1 MPVVPTVQGRQVQ
14 SQGVSTSGFSMQPQS
29 DLLGGMAKVAEQY
42 VGAFAEAKQRA
53 NVAMAQDASLQLSQQ
68 ASSLLNDPQ
77 KGLLNLQ
84 GKNAIGKG
92 MEYTTAFDQAAE
104 QIGATLPD
112 DASRQSYLQQAQQQ
126 RIQFTTQAGRH
137 EVSQVNAYE
146 QGQFAATLT
155 NNAQSAAGLY
165 GDNAAYLSAN
175 KQTFDQIDQY
185 GVAHGWSDEQITAK
199 KIEFKEKVADNALSN
214 WSNQNSIE
222 FIHSN
227 GELSDTVSG
236 SKRATASPY
245 GGEPETT
252 KGMKTQG
259 NIDIYNR
266 PKVKNADGSV
276 STVRTISIGTDDG
289 EVLIPTVSDSG
300 KIMSD
305 EDAIA
310 QYEKT
315 GKHLG
320 VFDNPDDATAY
331 AETLH
336 NQQEDY
342 YIKGSQS
349 NGARGIE
356 NNNPGNL
363 EFSRSNPWE
372 GQTGSDGRFAKFE
385 TPEHGIRALGR
396 NLISYQRQGY
406 DTVSDIITRWAPPE
420 DNNDTAA
427 YIKAVCDQIGA
438 TPDQKLDVSN
448 PDTLKKLSAA
458 IIHHENGDQPFS
470 DQQLNAGA
478 SAALGLMSLPTSQK
492 RYTGNAAFDAAS
504 PQAQASFLRQADQIR
519 KQQQAEYRTNIDGK
533 VRDATA
539 AYMRGVEFPDAPTQE
554 NFIAAYGFREGNNRY
569 TELRNAQI
577 AGQYIGSF
585 RTMPSSSITTYVEQ
599 LKPDTGETGDGY
611 AERAQMYDHVAA
623 AATKVISERQN
634 NPFNAAVD
642 IGVYKPIASNNPAAI
657 TSEVANRF
665 SAQENLRGLGIN
677 APLLSSE
684 EASALTQQVRGT
696 TNVDQTIGLL
706 QSMGQTLPPNAMRM
720 VATSIAPNSAA
731 TAYSALLLGTPDNQY
746 DKKSGTIAYSQF
758 VGYKPTMNKYDV
770 SKTILSGDQLLNPTK
785 QMKDAGIQP
794 VALPSEDKLKR
805 AFTDEVGNAFSNN
818 PQAGQMSYSLF
829 KAAYAGIA
837 YQSGDSAMTR
847 TDAANSDV
855 VEKAAQMA
863 TGGVYKGFNGGD
875 VVMPFGMDKST
886 FKDRYTESAQS
897 ALTEAGLNPNSQ
909 SNFTPVNIGNNQYR
923 MVSGSGRWA
932 TDPKTGQP
940 IVVRVA
946 Q

>member
-14 SQGVSTSGFSMQPQS
+14 SQGVSTSGFTTQPQS
-29 DLLGGMAKVAEQY
+29 DLIGGMAKIGEQY
-42 VGAFAEAKQRA
+42 IGAVAEAKQRA

-68 ASSLLNDPQ
+68 SSDLMNNPDN
-77 KGLLNLQ
+77 GLLTLQ

-92 MEYTTAFDQAAE
+92 QEYVSQFDAAAE
-104 QIGATLPD
+104 QIAMQLPSE
-112 DASRQSYLQQAQQQ
+112 AARQSFAQQAQQQ

-146 QGQFAATLT
+146 EGQFAATIT
-155 NNAQSAAGLY
+155 TNAQSAAGLY

-222 FIHSN
+222 FIQSN
-227 GELSDTVSG
+227 GELSDTVTG
-236 SKRATASPY
+236 SRRAPA
-245 GGEPETT
+245 GG
-252 KGMKTQG
+252 
-259 NIDIYNR
+259 
-266 PKVKNADGSV
+266 GS
-276 STVRTISIGTDDG
+276 
-289 EVLIPTVSDSG
+289 
-300 KIMSD
+300 
-305 EDAIA
+305 
-310 QYEKT
+310 T
-315 GKHLG
+315 G
-320 VFDNPDDATAY
+320 D
-331 AETLH
+331 
-336 NQQEDY
+336 
-342 YIKGSQS
+342 
-349 NGARGIE
+349 ARGID

-363 EFSRSNPWE
+363 EFSQANPWE
-372 GQTGSDGRFAKFE
+372 GQIGSDGRFAKFE

-420 DNNDTAA
+420 DHNDTAA
-427 YIKAVCDQIGA
+427 YIEAVCAQIGVTA
-438 TPDQKLDVSN
+438 DQKLDVSN

-458 IIHHENGDQPFS
+458 IIHHENGNQPFS
-470 DQQLNAGA
+470 EQQLNAGS
-478 SAALGLMSLPTSQK
+478 SAALGLMSLPTTQK
-492 RYTGNAAFDAAS
+492 RYTGNAAFDAAT

-519 KQQQAEYRTNIDGK
+519 KQQQAEYRTNIDGQ

-554 NFIAAYGFREGNNRY
+554 KFIAAYGFREGNTRY

-585 RTMPSSSITTYVEQ
+585 RTMPTSSITTYVEQ
-599 LKPDTGETGDGY
+599 LKPTPGETGEGY
-611 AERAQMYDHVAA
+611 AERAQMYDHVVV
-623 AATKVISERQN
+623 AATKVITDRQN
-634 NPFNAAVD
+634 NPFSAAVD
-642 IGVYKPIASNNPAAI
+642 IGAYKPIASNNPAAI

-665 SAQENLRGLGIN
+665 SAQENLRNLGIN

-706 QSMGQTLPPNAMRM
+706 QSMGQTLSPQAMRM
-720 VATSIAPNSAA
+720 VASSIAPNSAA

-785 QMKDAGIQP
+785 AMKDAGIQP

-805 AFTDEVGNAFSNN
+805 AFTDQVGNAFSSN

-837 YQSGDSAMTR
+837 YQSGDAAMTR

-855 VEKAAQMA
+855 VEMAAQMA

-875 VVMPFGMDKST
+875 VVMPFGMDTST
-886 FKDRYTESAQS
+886 FKDRYTASAQS
-897 ALTEAGLNPNSQ
+897 ALKDAGLNPGSQ

-932 TDPKTGQP
+932 TNPKTGQS
-940 IVVRVA
+940 VVVMVA
-946 Q
+946 P